1 MIHYQFNHNQKRIL
15 YNFILIK
22 LIIKFKITRRKKNLQ
37 KKKKDHEMNHQN
49 FLNRHA
55 RHRPRF
61 VTSVS
66 LLPVAAFRKTPLE
79 SKASFSLSIAWN
91 YGLRILVLKR
101 IGQPACCCCYCL
113 SETILRKAVPRG
125 GVEACCEEPVAGRG
139 RWWSKKGGRS
149 TWVFQE
155 VDIARPA
162 YGTFAYPQ
170 LEGYQ
175 VYEGINKYYITFD
188 KSTMRL

>member
-1 MIHYQFNHNQKRIL
+1 M
-15 YNFILIK
+15 IK
-22 LIIKFKITRRKKNLQ
+22 LILIKFKITRRKKNLQ

-125 GVEACCEEPVAGRG
+125 GVWGLLRGTRCWQRQVVVEERRQVHLGFSGSGHRPSSIRYLRISLVGRIPG
-139 RWWSKKGGRS
+139 LRG
-149 TWVFQE
+149 
-155 VDIARPA
+155 
-162 YGTFAYPQ
+162 
-170 LEGYQ
+170 
-175 VYEGINKYYITFD
+175 N
-188 KSTMRL
+188 

>member
-1 MIHYQFNHNQKRIL
+1 
-15 YNFILIK
+15 
-22 LIIKFKITRRKKNLQ
+22 
-37 KKKKDHEMNHQN
+37 MNHQN

-61 VTSVS
+61 VTSVRA

-101 IGQPACCCCYCL
+101 ISQPACCCYCL

-125 GVEACCEEPVAGRG
+125 GVEACCEEPVAGRD

-155 VDIARPA
+155 VDIGRPA
-162 YGTFAYPQ
+162 YGTFAYP
-170 LEGYQ
+170 
-175 VYEGINKYYITFD
+175 
-188 KSTMRL
+188 